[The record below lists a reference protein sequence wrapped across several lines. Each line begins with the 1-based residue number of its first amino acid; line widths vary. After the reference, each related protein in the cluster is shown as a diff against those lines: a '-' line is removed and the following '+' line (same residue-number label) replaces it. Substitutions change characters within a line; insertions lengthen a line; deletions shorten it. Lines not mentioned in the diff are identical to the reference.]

1 MGWAGLG
8 SGAMAGYL
16 QLKLRHYASAL
27 VADSNNLTVKMLLSG
42 DLPEWVGQEQKPS
55 STPLHSTIVIRR
67 GLPIPSTFR
76 Q

>member
-42 DLPEWVGQEQKPS
+42 DLPNFKYSPYKLRNFHLVHPDLPGPPRKLDEW
-55 STPLHSTIVIRR
+55 IA
-67 GLPIPSTFR
+67 
-76 Q
+76 